1 MSSLLEETQY
11 PVPQRNTEVKVG
23 KYFYF
28 ISIMC
33 SINSISEPDGIEL
46 ENILWNK
53 NKPSV

>member
-33 SINSISEPDGIEL
+33 SINSISDPDGIEL